1 MLADQRRI
9 SDAAQTLGGA
19 AMPIHVEAYTMG
31 GIVTGVV
38 ARPEHLR
45 DVLESATEVELED
58 ANEAPLDGS
67 PVRASAGR
75 LVIDDLVVAVGDEDL
90 AAPIHAVWHPITLE
104 AGPWLVQGDL
114 PTLPGFD
121 PGRALTRPSGTFVLL
136 RDVRVSLI
144 GNRAAGENVH
154 TSALINRY
162 SVDRVDAALMLGFF
176 FPGAH
181 IEAPKVAAAT
191 VGTAVEAAENAAAA
205 EAAAAESVAG
215 A

>member
-1 MLADQRRI
+1 
-9 SDAAQTLGGA
+9 
-19 AMPIHVEAYTMG
+19 MPIHVEAYTMG
-31 GIVTGVV
+31 GIVTGVI

-45 DVLESATEVELED
+45 DVLENATEVQLDD
-58 ANEAPLDGS
+58 AIEAALDGS
-67 PVRASAGR
+67 PVRAAAGQ

-90 AAPIHAVWHPITLE
+90 PAPVHAQWHPITLE

-144 GNRAAGENVH
+144 GNPAAGENVH
-154 TSALINRY
+154 ASALVNRY
-162 SVDRVDAALMLGFF
+162 SVDRVDAPLMLGFF

-181 IEAPKVAAAT
+181 IEAAQASAAT
-191 VGTAVEAAENAAAA
+191 VGTAVDAAEVAAEVEAAEV
-205 EAAAAESVAG
+205 EAAESA
-215 A
+215 ASA